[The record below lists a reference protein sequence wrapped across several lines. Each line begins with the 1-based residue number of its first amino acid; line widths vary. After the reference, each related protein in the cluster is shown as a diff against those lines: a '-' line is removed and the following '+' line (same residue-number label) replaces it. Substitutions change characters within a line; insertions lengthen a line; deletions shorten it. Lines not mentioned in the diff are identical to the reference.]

1 MTRNHHEEV
10 ATMTPEQRRTA
21 FARILATGVLRLQAR
36 PALVIAEEPPPDSQ
50 NSERTRPLFP

>member
-21 FARILATGVLRLQAR
+21 IARILAAGVLRLQAR
-36 PALVIAEEPPPDSQ
+36 PTLVIPQEPPPDSQ
-50 NSERTRPLFP
+50 NSEKTLPLFP